1 MTRPKALFFA
11 KVRTEQELH
20 TIGFYRQDLQILAD
34 LGYDV
39 EIAIRP
45 RLLPPADLYFGW
57 WWSYAFLPVLASK
70 LRRRPCVITGVFNF
84 WRWDARPWWEKKLMA
99 FGANGASANIA
110 ISQDELGDFRR
121 LLPRA
126 PMHFSPLGLDN
137 AFFTPGDK
145 PRQFFVYTTATMTPI
160 NAERKGIPQLIKAAK
175 LVHDRIPEIRFVLA
189 GECHPDYLA
198 MAEREGILGFTEFP
212 GIISEQQKLDYLRTC
227 AVYAQPTRYEGFGL
241 GILEAMSCAAPVL
254 SCRVGAVPEVLGE
267 AGRLMDDMEP
277 QTIAANLVAML
288 EDGPERARMGRAAR
302 RRVLE
307 NYSYERRR
315 EDIRRVIAAVTKGKN
330 KTVQPLSPDYS

>member
-1 MTRPKALFFA
+1 MKRKKALFFA

-45 RLLPPADLYFGW
+45 GQLRPADLYYGW
-57 WWSYAFLPVLASK
+57 WWSYAFLPVLAAR
-70 LRRRPCVITGVFNF
+70 LLRRPCIITGVFNF
-84 WRWDARPWWEKKLMA
+84 WRWDARPGWEKKLMA
-99 FGANGASANIA
+99 FGANHASANVV
-110 ISQDELGDFRR
+110 ISQDEMGGFRR

-126 PMHFSPLGLDN
+126 PLHFSPLGLDN
-137 AFFTPGDK
+137 AFFTPGDQ
-145 PRQFFVYTTATMTPI
+145 PREFFVYTTATMTPI
-160 NAERKGIPQLIKAAK
+160 NAERKGIPQLIRAAR
-175 LVHDRIPEIRFVLA
+175 LVHDRIPGIRFVLA
-189 GECHPDYLA
+189 GECHEDYRALA
-198 MAEREGILGFTEFP
+198 EQEGILGFTDFP
-212 GIISEQQKLDYLRTC
+212 GIISEEQKLEYLRTC

-241 GILEAMSCAAPVL
+241 GIVEAMSCAAPVL

-267 AGRLMDDMEP
+267 AGWLMDDMEP
-277 QTIAANLVAML
+277 ETIAASLVAML
-288 EDGPERARMGRAAR
+288 EDEAGRRRQGEAGR

-315 EDIRRVIAAVTKGKN
+315 EDIRRVIAAVAAR
-330 KTVQPLSPDYS
+330 